1 MAGEL
6 AHGGGDGRNSQIE
19 LKQKNF
25 FFSFTAH
32 HLLRP
37 QSYARIY
44 KYLNTQFTSALD

>member
-25 FFSFTAH
+25 FFLSLHT
-32 HLLRP
+32 
-37 QSYARIY
+37 IY
-44 KYLNTQFTSALD
+44 LGPNPMRVYTST